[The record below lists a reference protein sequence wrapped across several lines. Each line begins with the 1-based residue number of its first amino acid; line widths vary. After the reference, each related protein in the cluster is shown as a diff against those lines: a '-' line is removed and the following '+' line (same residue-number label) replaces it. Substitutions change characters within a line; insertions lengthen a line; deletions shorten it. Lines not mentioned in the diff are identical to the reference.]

1 MERFT
6 RLDAV
11 AIPIDIANCDTD
23 QIIPARFLS
32 SLPEE
37 DGDFDRYLLHDLRFD
52 EDGREREGFVMNR
65 PAYRQARIIVADA
78 NWGCGSSREHAVHAL
93 VAYGVRCVI
102 APSFGDIHYGN
113 CTKNGVLP
121 VRLPAQ
127 VCDDL
132 RAALRERPGATI
144 CVDLEEQVV
153 RGPGNRAHRF
163 EIDPFDRHRL
173 LNGLDEIGVTLES
186 AEAVAAFETAHFA
199 AYEWLP
205 R

>member
-6 RLDAV
+6 RLEAV

-23 QIIPARFLS
+23 QIIPARFMRF
-32 SLPEE
+32 LPE
-37 DGDFDRYLLHDLRFD
+37 DGGFDRFLLHDLRFD
-52 EDGREREGFVMNR
+52 EEGRERDGFVMNQA
-65 PAYRQARIIVADA
+65 PYRQGKVIVADA

-93 VAYGVRCVI
+93 VAYGVRCLI

-121 VRLPAQ
+121 VRLPAE

-132 RAALRERPGATI
+132 RAALRERPGARI
-144 CVDLEEQVV
+144 SVDLEEQVV
-153 RGPGNRAHRF
+153 RGPGTRAHGF

-173 LNGLDEIGVTLES
+173 LNGLDEIGLTLES
-186 AEAVAAFETAHFA
+186 AGAVAAYEAEHFA
-199 AYEWLP
+199 EYDWLP